1 MIHSSML
8 VIATDRECLTCIGFS
23 LSETVHFGSLEFII
37 DCFGCLSLSPKG
49 GGGGESGAIFMGTTR
64 SGSSSLWDM
73 IKNSLD
79 GFYMASSGEGSFGLP
94 VF

>member
-49 GGGGESGAIFMGTTR
+49 GEASQVL
-64 SGSSSLWDM
+64 SSW
-73 IKNSLD
+73 
-79 GFYMASSGEGSFGLP
+79 E
-94 VF
+94 